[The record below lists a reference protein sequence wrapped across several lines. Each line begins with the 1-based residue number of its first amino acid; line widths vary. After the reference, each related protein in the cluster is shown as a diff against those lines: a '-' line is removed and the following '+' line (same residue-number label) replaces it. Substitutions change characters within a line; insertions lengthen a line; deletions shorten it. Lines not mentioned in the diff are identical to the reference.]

1 MLKNHKLAKSIQ
13 ELGLYELR
21 RQLEYKSLW
30 YRRELVFVS
39 RWYPSS
45 KTCCECGWKNDNL
58 TLGDREFMCED
69 CGNVIDRDLNASINI
84 KNEGLRILEEK
95 IRQRL
100 PESFGVSQA
109 TLEDN
114 PTMDD
119 KDVNPLKSS
128 GWMIQEDV
136 NLNV

>member
-1 MLKNHKLAKSIQ
+1 MIRINLPISDKL
-13 ELGLYELR
+13 LELR
-21 RQLEYKSLW
+21 NRMEGYQSMDLSQ
-30 YRRELVFVS
+30 
-39 RWYPSS
+39 
-45 KTCCECGWKNDNL
+45 G
-58 TLGDREFMCED
+58 
-69 CGNVIDRDLNASINI
+69 IDRDLNASINI
-84 KNEGLRILEEK
+84 KKEGIRILKEK

-100 PESFGVSQA
+100 PESFDESQA

-119 KDVNPLKSS
+119 RLETNLKSS

>member
-1 MLKNHKLAKSIQ
+1 MN
-13 ELGLYELR
+13 
-21 RQLEYKSLW
+21 
-30 YRRELVFVS
+30 
-39 RWYPSS
+39 
-45 KTCCECGWKNDNL
+45 
-58 TLGDREFMCED
+58 DREYICED

-84 KNEGLRILEEK
+84 KNEGIRILNEK

-100 PESFGVSQA
+100 PESSGENQI

-119 KDVNPLKSS
+119 KDESPLKSS
-128 GWMIQEDV
+128 GWKIQEDV